1 MNSKTL
7 KSFLLGAISAYG
19 LAAIV
24 LISAAGLGIVPV
36 QADVAPS
43 RLEAAVLGTAL
54 HAAVARRAPDG
65 VNPVVPSED
74 NLIQGAKLYTQMC
87 ARCHGLSKESDNG
100 LGQSFYPPAPHL
112 PLRGTTYSE
121 AEMFWLVKHGIR
133 NTAMPAWGNLLA
145 DEDIWRVVMLIGN
158 FGSLPDSVTAEL
170 RAEKPK

>member
-19 LAAIV
+19 LAAIF

-54 HAAVARRAPDG
+54 HAAVARRAPAG
-65 VNPVVPSED
+65 VNPVAPSEE
-74 NLIQGAKLYTQMC
+74 NLIQGARLYTQMC
-87 ARCHGLSKESDNG
+87 ARCHGLSKESDNS

-121 AEMFWLVKHGIR
+121 AEMFWLVKPSLHG
-133 NTAMPAWGNLLA
+133 PAAFHSRIA
-145 DEDIWRVVMLIGN
+145 D
-158 FGSLPDSVTAEL
+158 
-170 RAEKPK
+170 

>member
-19 LAAIV
+19 LVAV
-24 LISAAGLGIVPV
+24 FLISAAELGIVPV

-54 HAAVARRAPDG
+54 HAAVARRAPAG
-65 VNPVVPSED
+65 VNPVVPSEE
-74 NLIQGAKLYTQMC
+74 NLIQGARLYTQMC
-87 ARCHGLSKESDNG
+87 ARCHGLSKESDNS

-112 PLRGTTYSE
+112 PLRGTTYSG

-145 DEDIWRVVMLIGN
+145 DEDIWRVVKLIGN

-170 RAEKPK
+170 RGRHH

>member
-1 MNSKTL
+1 MNSRIL

-24 LISAAGLGIVPV
+24 LISAAGLGILPL

-54 HAAVARRAPDG
+54 RAAVARRAPAG
-65 VNPVVPSED
+65 VNPVGSSEE
-74 NLIQGAKLYTQMC
+74 NLIQGARLYKEMC
-87 ARCHGLSKESDNG
+87 ARCHGLSKESDNS

-112 PLRGTTYSE
+112 PLRGTSYSE

-145 DEDIWRVVMLIGN
+145 DEDIWRVAMLIN
-158 FGSLPDSVTAEL
+158 HFGSLPDSITAEL
-170 RAEKPK
+170 HDRDH

>member
-19 LAAIV
+19 LAAVV

-36 QADVAPS
+36 QADVAP
-43 RLEAAVLGTAL
+43 RRPVLGTAL
-54 HAAVARRAPDG
+54 HAAVARRAPAG
-65 VNPVVPSED
+65 VNPVAPSEE
-74 NLIQGAKLYTQMC
+74 NLIQGARLYSQMC
-87 ARCHGLSKESDNG
+87 ARCHGLSKESDNS

-158 FGSLPDSVTAEL
+158 FGSLPDSVTTEL
-170 RAEKPK
+170 RGRHH